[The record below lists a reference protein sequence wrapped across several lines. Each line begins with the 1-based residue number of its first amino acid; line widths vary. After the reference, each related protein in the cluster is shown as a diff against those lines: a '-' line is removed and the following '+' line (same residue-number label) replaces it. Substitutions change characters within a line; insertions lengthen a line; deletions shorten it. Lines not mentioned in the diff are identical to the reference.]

1 MSDLARAGDE
11 VVGAMDSARTVFLV
25 IRDPIDGFLVCAPSA
40 AYFARDAA
48 TITLLDIG
56 KVEVVRRA
64 RISEV
69 EARRAWRRMSEDHK
83 EHLRRLAADLSA
95 KKGDYVSPREAF

>member
-1 MSDLARAGDE
+1 MSEFARAGDE
-11 VVGAMDSARTVFLV
+11 VVGAKDPARTVFLV

-69 EARRAWRRMSEDHK
+69 EARRAWRRMPEGHK
-83 EHLRRLAADLSA
+83 EHLRRLA
-95 KKGDYVSPREAF
+95 GDYAGVDGSSAPREAF